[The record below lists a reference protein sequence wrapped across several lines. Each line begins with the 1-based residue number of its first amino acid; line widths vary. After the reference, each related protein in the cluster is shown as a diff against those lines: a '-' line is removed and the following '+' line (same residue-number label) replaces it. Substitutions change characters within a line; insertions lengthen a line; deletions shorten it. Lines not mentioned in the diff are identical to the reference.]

1 MIYFYQEQP
10 KSQVPSARSLRFDD
24 NLVEKGLVLARNN
37 KRQKNE
43 PLVTPTLT
51 TAIQKLVYL
60 KTMFAEKSKIVFSKF
75 PEIMFCF
82 NFNISP

>member
-24 NLVEKGLVLARNN
+24 NLVEKGLMLARNN
-37 KRQKNE
+37 KRQKIE

-51 TAIQKLVYL
+51 TAHSETCLFK
-60 KTMFAEKSKIVFSKF
+60 
-75 PEIMFCF
+75 
-82 NFNISP
+82 NNICRKV